1 MLVIPRRFFIKNDL
15 DSTAEPLAVACGCHG
30 QVWLTSESALPIL
43 YCSSLMKRYEDFGAL
58 KLTVASAGYRERFC
72 S

>member
-1 MLVIPRRFFIKNDL
+1 MQNRGDSDQMLRVNSTL
-15 DSTAEPLAVACGCHG
+15 NDSTAEPLAVASGCHG
-30 QVWLTSESALPIL
+30 QPGMENEFVNRLPDYL
-43 YCSSLMKRYEDFGAL
+43 SVKNRYAL

>member
-1 MLVIPRRFFIKNDL
+1 MQNRESQRPDATVNSTLN
-15 DSTAEPLAVACGCHG
+15 DSTAEPLAVASGCHG
-30 QVWLTSESALPIL
+30 QPGMENEFVNRLPGYL
-43 YCSSLMKRYEDFGAL
+43 SVMKRYAL